1 MKEYLKKNKKR
12 LAAGLLGNL
21 IYYLLRL
28 LRMTMRI
35 RIVGGEIPQAYHDRG
50 EGLIGI
56 FWHSRLIL
64 PVFAYKGNGF
74 HVLISSHGDGEII
87 GTVMKKFGH
96 KLVRGSSSKGGKE
109 AFKEMVRLAKEN
121 CDIGITPDGPRGPA
135 EMVKP
140 GVATLAC
147 LTKMSV
153 IPMAYSCSRAKRLAS
168 WDRFMFPY
176 PFSRAVFIW
185 GDALSCHD
193 GERPDEFRQ
202 RLEDALKEVTARADG
217 YFRK

>member
-21 IYYLLRL
+21 IYYILRL

-64 PVFAYKGNGF
+64 PVFAYTGKGFN
-74 HVLISSHGDGEII
+74 VLISSHGDGEII

-96 KLVRGSSSKGGKE
+96 QLVRGSSSKGGRE
-109 AFKEMVRLAKEN
+109 AFKEMVRLAKNN

-135 EMVKP
+135 EVLKP

-153 IPMAYSCSRAKRLAS
+153 IPMSYSCSRAKRLAS
-168 WDRFMFPY
+168 WDSFMFPY
-176 PFSRAVFIW
+176 PFSRAVFVW
-185 GDALSCHD
+185 GDPLSCRD
-193 GERPDEFRQ
+193 EERPEEFRQ